1 MASPSVES
9 CPEPVAYSS
18 DNSYANIDFTEPPMP
33 VFTAQ
38 PKFEDIDKILSNQLG
53 PVTNPVTTNA
63 QPQLSGSPVL
73 PFVSQNN
80 AAPVVNSSVGA
91 DVTGSSTLVN
101 NNPPLTNNSITAPV
115 VSNAL
120 PVVSNALPVAAPS
133 SQVKPRSESFAN
145 NLVNFIKS
153 RGNVKNKEH
162 FGNPKTI
169 FNNIILLFIIVV
181 AMFYLYS
188 ISPYYQPMN
197 IDLSNVPL
205 IGSLTDN
212 NVSDNNKLMIVAG
225 ILIAVIVI
233 SRLLK

>member
-9 CPEPVAYSS
+9 CPEPIAYSS
-18 DNSYANIDFTEPPMP
+18 DNSYANIDFTEPPMA

-38 PKFEDIDKILSNQLG
+38 PNFVEVDSILANQLG

-63 QPQLSGSPVL
+63 QPELAGFPVL
-73 PFVSQNN
+73 PFVSQSN
-80 AAPVVNSSVGA
+80 AAPVVDSTVGA

-101 NNPPLTNNSITAPV
+101 NIPSLTDNSITAPV
-115 VSNAL
+115 A
-120 PVVSNALPVAAPS
+120 APVAAPS
-133 SQVKPRSESFAN
+133 PQLKPKAESFTN
-145 NLVNFIKS
+145 NIVNFIKS
-153 RGNVKNKEH
+153 KGNIKNKEH
-162 FGNPKTI
+162 FGSPKTV
-169 FNNIILLFIIVV
+169 FDNIVLFFIIVV
-181 AMFYLYS
+181 GMFYLYS

-205 IGSLTDN
+205 VGSLTDN
-212 NVSDNNKLMIVAG
+212 KISDNNKLMIVAG